1 MFLEYGQTISY
12 TKNVDLVSE
21 RIYMAV
27 FLLVYFGIIIGL
39 RSLLLYRQVKINPI
53 EGFGTKSK
61 IGRVERT
68 IQVLLFLMLIIGLN
82 FIFIKSNYK
91 YFIPIKF
98 LEISWLQTLGF
109 IISMFGLLVSFIAQ
123 LQMRNSW
130 RISIDEKSPVQLVTD
145 GFFLYSRNPVY
156 LGLSIG
162 FIGFFLI
169 APNAGSFIF
178 LFFMFIALNKKIIDE
193 ENFLEKE
200 SPENYLQYKRKV
212 RKWL

>member
-1 MFLEYGQTISY
+1 
-12 TKNVDLVSE
+12 
-21 RIYMAV
+21 
-27 FLLVYFGIIIGL
+27 
-39 RSLLLYRQVKINPI
+39 
-53 EGFGTKSK
+53 
-61 IGRVERT
+61 
-68 IQVLLFLMLIIGLN
+68 
-82 FIFIKSNYK
+82 
-91 YFIPIKF
+91 
-98 LEISWLQTLGF
+98 
-109 IISMFGLLVSFIAQ
+109 
-123 LQMRNSW
+123 
-130 RISIDEKSPVQLVTD
+130 VQLVTD